1 MVDAQLHCVI
11 DNGSG
16 YMKAGFSG
24 EEAPKVMFPTI
35 VGKTKVE
42 GIYVGDEKKE
52 SIIGTEA
59 EKKFGILDISYPI
72 QGGVVVNWDEMER
85 IWANTFYGELK
96 IAPEEHN
103 LLLTESPFITRKDRE
118 KTLEMMFETF
128 NCASTY
134 IVAQSVLAA
143 YSVGKSTG
151 ISIDCGHTSLN
162 FAPIYEGFLQ
172 RHCVQHIPIAGKDIN
187 DILINLLI
195 KNGQVIESKMQ
206 KQSIIKAKELYCY
219 FAQNYEQ
226 EENDFENIKDEETKE
241 WELPDKRKIKI
252 GKERFQ
258 ATEILFEPKKFGYDY
273 INFQELFQKTVKS
286 IDSDLREIMLANIIF
301 NGGTTLIKG
310 FKNRVT
316 QEIEEAGKDYYYK
329 KKIHTYPEA
338 QFMAWIGGSILSS
351 LSNFENLWITK
362 AEYKEEG
369 KATIVH
375 KKCF

>member
-1 MVDAQLHCVI
+1 MVDSQIHCVI

-24 EEAPKVMFPTI
+24 EEAPKVMFPTM

-52 SIIGTEA
+52 SIIGSEA

-72 QGGVVVNWDEMER
+72 QGGTIVNWDEMER

-96 IAPEEHN
+96 ISPEEHN
-103 LLLTESPFITRKDRE
+103 LLLSESPFITRKDRE
-118 KTLEMMFETF
+118 KMLEMMFETF

-134 IVAQSVLAA
+134 LVAQSVLAA

-195 KNGQVIESKMQ
+195 KNGQVIDSKMQ
-206 KQSIIKAKELYCY
+206 KQSIIKAKESFCFLRHD
-219 FAQNYEQ
+219 NE
-226 EENDFENIKDEETKE
+226 DEIEKKKEDETKE
-241 WELPDKRKIKI
+241 WELPDKKRITI

-258 ATEILFEPKKFGYDY
+258 STEVIFDPKQFGYDY
-273 INFQELFQKTVKS
+273 PNFQELFKKTVKS

-310 FKNRVT
+310 FKSRVT
-316 QEIEEAGKDYYYK
+316 QEIEEAGQDYEFK
-329 KKIHTYPEA
+329 KKVHTYPEA
-338 QFMAWIGGSILSS
+338 QFMAWIGGSILTS
-351 LSNFENLWITK
+351 LTNFENLWITK

>member
-1 MVDAQLHCVI
+1 MVDSQIHCVI

-24 EEAPKVMFPTI
+24 EEAPKVMFPTM

-52 SIIGTEA
+52 SIIGSEA
-59 EKKFGILDISYPI
+59 EKKFGILNISYPI
-72 QGGVVVNWDEMER
+72 QGGIIVNWDEMER

-96 IAPEEHN
+96 ISPEEHN
-103 LLLTESPFITRKDRE
+103 LLLSESPFITRKDRE
-118 KTLEMMFETF
+118 KMLEMMFETF

-134 IVAQSVLAA
+134 LVAQSVLAA

-195 KNGQVIESKMQ
+195 KNGQVIDSKMQ
-206 KQSIIKAKELYCY
+206 KQSIIKAKESFCFLRHD
-219 FAQNYEQ
+219 NED
-226 EENDFENIKDEETKE
+226 EIEKKKEEETKD
-241 WELPDKRKIKI
+241 WELPDKKKITI
-252 GKERFQ
+252 SKERYQ
-258 ATEILFEPKKFGYDY
+258 ATEVIFDPKQFGYDY
-273 INFQELFQKTVKS
+273 PNFQELFKKTVKS

-316 QEIEEAGKDYYYK
+316 QEIEQAGQDYEFK
-329 KKIHTYPEA
+329 KKVHTYPEA
-338 QFMAWIGGSILSS
+338 QFMAWLGGSILTS
-351 LSNFENLWITK
+351 LTNFENLWITK

>member
-1 MVDAQLHCVI
+1 MVDSQIHCVI

-24 EEAPKVMFPTI
+24 EEAPKVMFPTM

-52 SIIGTEA
+52 SIIGSEA

-72 QGGVVVNWDEMER
+72 QGGTIVNWDEMER

-96 IAPEEHN
+96 ISPEEHN
-103 LLLTESPFITRKDRE
+103 LLLSESPFITRKDRE
-118 KTLEMMFETF
+118 KMLEMMFETF

-134 IVAQSVLAA
+134 LVAQSVLAA

-195 KNGQVIESKMQ
+195 KNGQVIDSKMQ
-206 KQSIIKAKELYCY
+206 KQSIIKAKESFCFLRHD
-219 FAQNYEQ
+219 NED
-226 EENDFENIKDEETKE
+226 EIEKKKEEETKE
-241 WELPDKRKIKI
+241 WELPDKKKITI
-252 GKERFQ
+252 NKERFQ
-258 ATEILFEPKKFGYDY
+258 ATEVIFDPKQFGYDY
-273 INFQELFQKTVKS
+273 PNFQELFKKTVKG

-310 FKNRVT
+310 FKSRVT
-316 QEIEEAGKDYYYK
+316 QEIEQAGQDYEFK
-329 KKIHTYPEA
+329 KKVHTYPEA
-338 QFMAWIGGSILSS
+338 QFMAWLGGSILTS
-351 LSNFENLWITK
+351 LTNFENLWITK

>member
-1 MVDAQLHCVI
+1 MVDAEIHCVI

-24 EEAPKVMFPTI
+24 EESPKIMFPTM

-52 SIIGTEA
+52 SIIGSEA

-85 IWANTFYGELK
+85 IWANTFYTELK

-103 LLLTESPFITRKDRE
+103 LLLSESPFTSRKDRE

-162 FAPIYEGFLQ
+162 FAPIYEGFLI
-172 RHCVQHIPIAGKDIN
+172 RNSVHHIPIAGKDIN
-187 DILINLLI
+187 DLMINLLM

-219 FAQNYEQ
+219 FAQDFKN
-226 EENDFENIKDEETKE
+226 EEKEFDNNGEGIKE

-258 ATEILFEPKKFGYDY
+258 STEVLFNPKKFGYDY
-273 INFQELFQKTVKS
+273 SNFQELFKKTVKS
-286 IDSDLREIMLANIIF
+286 IDTDLREIMLANIIF

-310 FKNRVT
+310 FKSRVN
-316 QEIEEAGKDYYYK
+316 QEIEEAGKDYEFK

>member
-1 MVDAQLHCVI
+1 MVDSQIHCVI

-24 EEAPKVMFPTI
+24 EEAPKIMFPTM

-52 SIIGTEA
+52 SIIGSEA

-72 QGGVVVNWDEMER
+72 QGGTIVNWDEMER

-96 IAPEEHN
+96 ISPEEHN
-103 LLLTESPFITRKDRE
+103 LLLSESPFITRNDRE
-118 KTLEMMFETF
+118 KMLEMMFETF

-134 IVAQSVLAA
+134 LVAQSVLAA

-195 KNGQVIESKMQ
+195 KNGQVIDSKMQ
-206 KQSIIKAKELYCY
+206 KQSIIKAKESFCFLRHD
-219 FAQNYEQ
+219 NED
-226 EENDFENIKDEETKE
+226 EIEKKKEEETKE
-241 WELPDKRKIKI
+241 WELPDKKKIMI
-252 GKERFQ
+252 NKERFQ
-258 ATEILFEPKKFGYDY
+258 ATEVIFDPKQFGYDY
-273 INFQELFQKTVKS
+273 PNFQELFKKTVKS

-310 FKNRVT
+310 FKSRVT
-316 QEIEEAGKDYYYK
+316 QEIEQAGQDYEFK
-329 KKIHTYPEA
+329 KKVHTYPEA
-338 QFMAWIGGSILSS
+338 QFMAWLGGSILTS
-351 LSNFENLWITK
+351 LTNFENLWITK

>member
-1 MVDAQLHCVI
+1 MVDAEIHCVI

-24 EEAPKVMFPTI
+24 EESPKIMFPTM

-52 SIIGTEA
+52 SIIGSEA

-85 IWANTFYGELK
+85 IWANTFYTELK

-103 LLLTESPFITRKDRE
+103 LLLSESPFTSRKDRE

-162 FAPIYEGFLQ
+162 FAPIYEGFLI
-172 RHCVQHIPIAGKDIN
+172 RNSVHHIPIAGKDIN
-187 DILINLLI
+187 DLMINLLM

-219 FAQNYEQ
+219 FAQDFKN
-226 EENDFENIKDEETKE
+226 EEKEFDNNGEEIKE

-258 ATEILFEPKKFGYDY
+258 STEVLFNPKKFGYDY
-273 INFQELFQKTVKS
+273 SNFQELFKKTVKS
-286 IDSDLREIMLANIIF
+286 IDTDLREIMLANIIF

-310 FKNRVT
+310 FKSRVN
-316 QEIEEAGKDYYYK
+316 QEIEEAGKDYEFK

>member
-1 MVDAQLHCVI
+1 MVDVQLHCVI

-24 EEAPKVMFPTI
+24 EEAPKIMFPTM

-52 SIIGTEA
+52 SIIGSEA

-72 QGGVVVNWDEMER
+72 QGGVIVNWDEMER
-85 IWANTFYGELK
+85 IWTNTFYGELK
-96 IAPEEHN
+96 ISPEEHN

-118 KTLEMMFETF
+118 KMLEMMFETF

-134 IVAQSVLAA
+134 LAAQSVLAA

-162 FAPIYEGFLQ
+162 FAPIYEGFLH
-172 RHCVQHIPIAGKDIN
+172 RHCVQHIPIGGKDIN
-187 DILINLLI
+187 DLLVNLLM

-219 FAQNYEQ
+219 FAQNYES
-226 EENDFENIKDEETKE
+226 EENEFNNIKEEETKE

-252 GKERFQ
+252 GKERYQ
-258 ATEILFEPKKFGYDY
+258 SSEILFDPKKYGYEYD
-273 INFQELFQKTVKS
+273 NFQELFKKTVKS

-310 FKNRVT
+310 FKNRVSH
-316 QEIEEAGKDYYYK
+316 EIEEAGKDYEFK
-329 KKIHTYPEA
+329 KKVHTYPEA
-338 QFMAWIGGSILSS
+338 QFMAWIGGSILTS

>member
-1 MVDAQLHCVI
+1 MVDSQIHCVI

-24 EEAPKVMFPTI
+24 EEAPKVMFPTM

-52 SIIGTEA
+52 SIIGSEA
-59 EKKFGILDISYPI
+59 EKKFGILNISYPI
-72 QGGVVVNWDEMER
+72 QGGTIVNWDEMER

-96 IAPEEHN
+96 ISPEEHN
-103 LLLTESPFITRKDRE
+103 LLLSESPFITRKDRE
-118 KTLEMMFETF
+118 KMLEMMFETF

-134 IVAQSVLAA
+134 LVAQSVLAA

-195 KNGQVIESKMQ
+195 KNGQVIDSKMQ
-206 KQSIIKAKELYCY
+206 KQSIIKAKESFCFLRHD
-219 FAQNYEQ
+219 NED
-226 EENDFENIKDEETKE
+226 EIEKKKEEETKD
-241 WELPDKRKIKI
+241 WELPDKKKITI
-252 GKERFQ
+252 SKERYQ
-258 ATEILFEPKKFGYDY
+258 ATEVIFDPKQFGYDY
-273 INFQELFQKTVKS
+273 PNFQELFKKTVKS

-316 QEIEEAGKDYYYK
+316 QEIEQAGQDYEFK
-329 KKIHTYPEA
+329 KKVHTYPEA
-338 QFMAWIGGSILSS
+338 QFMAWIGGSILTS
-351 LSNFENLWITK
+351 LTNFENLWITK

>member
-24 EEAPKVMFPTI
+24 EESPKVMFPTI

-52 SIIGTEA
+52 SIIGAEA

-118 KTLEMMFETF
+118 KTIEMMFETF

-134 IVAQSVLAA
+134 LVAQSVLAA

-172 RHCVQHIPIAGKDIN
+172 KHCVQHIPIAGKDIN
-187 DILINLLI
+187 DLLINLLM

-219 FAQNYEQ
+219 FTQNYEN
-226 EENDFENIKDEETKE
+226 EEKEFERIKEEETKE

-258 ATEILFEPKKFGYDY
+258 STEILFEPKKFGYNY
-273 INFQELFQKTVKS
+273 LNFQELFQKTVKS

-316 QEIEEAGKDYYYK
+316 QEIEEAGKDYEYK

-369 KATIVH
+369 KSTIVH

>member
-1 MVDAQLHCVI
+1 MVDSQIHCVI

-24 EEAPKVMFPTI
+24 EEAPKVMFPTM

-52 SIIGTEA
+52 SIIGSEA

-72 QGGVVVNWDEMER
+72 QGGTIVNWDEMER

-96 IAPEEHN
+96 ISPEEHN
-103 LLLTESPFITRKDRE
+103 LLLSESPFITRKDRE
-118 KTLEMMFETF
+118 KMLEMMFETF

-134 IVAQSVLAA
+134 LVAQSVLAA

-195 KNGQVIESKMQ
+195 KNGQVIDSKMQ
-206 KQSIIKAKELYCY
+206 KQSIIKAKESFCFLRHD
-219 FAQNYEQ
+219 NED
-226 EENDFENIKDEETKE
+226 EIEKKKEEETKD
-241 WELPDKRKIKI
+241 WELPDKKKITI
-252 GKERFQ
+252 SKERYQ
-258 ATEILFEPKKFGYDY
+258 ATEVIFDPKQFGYDY
-273 INFQELFQKTVKS
+273 PNFQELFKKTVKS

-316 QEIEEAGKDYYYK
+316 QEIEQAGQDYEFK
-329 KKIHTYPEA
+329 KKVHTYPEA
-338 QFMAWIGGSILSS
+338 QFMAWIGGSILTS
-351 LSNFENLWITK
+351 LTNFENLWITK

>member
-1 MVDAQLHCVI
+1 MVDSQIHCVI

-24 EEAPKVMFPTI
+24 EEAPKVMFPTM

-52 SIIGTEA
+52 SIIGSEA

-72 QGGVVVNWDEMER
+72 QGGTIVNWDEMER

-96 IAPEEHN
+96 ISPEEHN
-103 LLLTESPFITRKDRE
+103 LLLSESPFITRKDRE
-118 KTLEMMFETF
+118 KMLEMMFETF

-134 IVAQSVLAA
+134 LVAQSVLAA

-195 KNGQVIESKMQ
+195 KNGQVIDSKMQ
-206 KQSIIKAKELYCY
+206 KQSIIKAKESFCFLRHD
-219 FAQNYEQ
+219 NED
-226 EENDFENIKDEETKE
+226 EIEKKKEEETKE
-241 WELPDKRKIKI
+241 WELPDKKKITI
-252 GKERFQ
+252 NKERFQ
-258 ATEILFEPKKFGYDY
+258 ATEVLFDPKQFGYDY
-273 INFQELFQKTVKS
+273 PNFQELFKKTVKS

-316 QEIEEAGKDYYYK
+316 QEIEQAGQD
-329 KKIHTYPEA
+329 
-338 QFMAWIGGSILSS
+338 
-351 LSNFENLWITK
+351 
-362 AEYKEEG
+362 
-369 KATIVH
+369 
-375 KKCF
+375 

>member
-1 MVDAQLHCVI
+1 MVDSQIHCVI

-24 EEAPKVMFPTI
+24 EEAPKVMFPTM

-52 SIIGTEA
+52 SIIGSEA

-72 QGGVVVNWDEMER
+72 QGGTIVNWDEMER

-96 IAPEEHN
+96 ISPEEHN
-103 LLLTESPFITRKDRE
+103 LLLSESPFITRNDRE
-118 KTLEMMFETF
+118 KMLEMMFETF

-134 IVAQSVLAA
+134 LVAQSVLAA

-195 KNGQVIESKMQ
+195 KNGQVIDSKMQ
-206 KQSIIKAKELYCY
+206 KQSIIKAKESFCFLRHD
-219 FAQNYEQ
+219 NED
-226 EENDFENIKDEETKE
+226 EIEKKKEEETKD
-241 WELPDKRKIKI
+241 WELPDKKKITI
-252 GKERFQ
+252 SKERYQ
-258 ATEILFEPKKFGYDY
+258 ATEVIFDPKQFGYDY
-273 INFQELFQKTVKS
+273 PNFQELFKKTVKS

-316 QEIEEAGKDYYYK
+316 QEIEQAGQDYEFK
-329 KKIHTYPEA
+329 KKVHTYPEA
-338 QFMAWIGGSILSS
+338 QFMAWLGGSILTS
-351 LSNFENLWITK
+351 LTNFENLWITK

>member
-1 MVDAQLHCVI
+1 MVDSQIHCVI

-24 EEAPKVMFPTI
+24 EEAPKVMFPTM

-52 SIIGTEA
+52 GIIGSEA

-72 QGGVVVNWDEMER
+72 QGGTIVNWDEMER

-96 IAPEEHN
+96 ISPEEHN
-103 LLLTESPFITRKDRE
+103 LLLSESPFITRKDRE
-118 KTLEMMFETF
+118 KMLEMMFETF

-134 IVAQSVLAA
+134 LVAQSVLAA

-195 KNGQVIESKMQ
+195 KNGQVIDSKMQ
-206 KQSIIKAKELYCY
+206 KQSIIKAKESFCFLRHD
-219 FAQNYEQ
+219 NED
-226 EENDFENIKDEETKE
+226 EIEKKKEEETKE
-241 WELPDKRKIKI
+241 WELPDKKKITI
-252 GKERFQ
+252 SKERFQ
-258 ATEILFEPKKFGYDY
+258 ATEVIFDPKQFGYDY
-273 INFQELFQKTVKS
+273 PNFQELFKKTVKG

-310 FKNRVT
+310 FKSRVT
-316 QEIEEAGKDYYYK
+316 QEIEQAGQDYEFK
-329 KKIHTYPEA
+329 KKVHTYPEA
-338 QFMAWIGGSILSS
+338 QFMAWLGGSILTS
-351 LSNFENLWITK
+351 LTNFENLWITK

>member
-24 EEAPKVMFPTI
+24 EEAPKVMFPTM

-52 SIIGTEA
+52 SIIGSEA

-85 IWANTFYGELK
+85 IWANTFFAELK

-103 LLLTESPFITRKDRE
+103 LLLTESPFTSRKDRE

-162 FAPIYEGFLQ
+162 FAPIYEGFLEKD
-172 RHCVQHIPIAGKDIN
+172 CVFHIPIAGKDIN
-187 DILINLLI
+187 DLLINLLM

-219 FAQNYEQ
+219 FAQDFEQ
-226 EENDFENIKDEETKE
+226 EEKEFENNIEEEIKE

-258 ATEILFEPKKFGYDY
+258 STEVLFNPQKYGYEY
-273 INFQELFQKTVKS
+273 NNFQELFKKTVKS

-301 NGGTTLIKG
+301 NGGSTLIKG
-310 FKNRVT
+310 FKNRVA
-316 QEIEEAGKDYYYK
+316 QEIEEAGKDYEYK

>member
-24 EEAPKVMFPTI
+24 EEAPKVMFPTM

-52 SIIGTEA
+52 SIIGSEA

-85 IWANTFYGELK
+85 IWTNTFYAELK

-103 LLLTESPFITRKDRE
+103 LLLTESPFTSRKDRE

-172 RHCVQHIPIAGKDIN
+172 KNCVFHIPIAGKDIN
-187 DILINLLI
+187 DLLINLLI

-219 FAQNYEQ
+219 FAQNYE
-226 EENDFENIKDEETKE
+226 EEEKEFEQKNEEEIKE

-258 ATEILFEPKKFGYDY
+258 STEVLFNPKKYGYKYD
-273 INFQELFQKTVKS
+273 NFQELFKKTIIS
-286 IDSDLREIMLANIIF
+286 IDSDLREIMQANIIF
-301 NGGTTLIKG
+301 NGGSTLIKG

-316 QEIEEAGKDYYYK
+316 EEIEEAGKDYTYK

-369 KATIVH
+369 KSTIVH

>member
-1 MVDAQLHCVI
+1 MVDAEIHCVI

-24 EEAPKVMFPTI
+24 EESPKIMFPTM

-52 SIIGTEA
+52 SIIGSEA

-85 IWANTFYGELK
+85 IWANTFYTELK

-103 LLLTESPFITRKDRE
+103 LLLSESPFTSRKDRE

-162 FAPIYEGFLQ
+162 FAPIYEGFLI
-172 RHCVQHIPIAGKDIN
+172 RNSVHHIPIAGKDIN
-187 DILINLLI
+187 DLMINLLM

-219 FAQNYEQ
+219 FAQDFKN
-226 EENDFENIKDEETKE
+226 EEKEFDNNGEEIKE

-258 ATEILFEPKKFGYDY
+258 STEVLFNPKKFGYDY
-273 INFQELFQKTVKS
+273 SNFQELFKKTVKS
-286 IDSDLREIMLANIIF
+286 IDTDLREIMLANIIF

-310 FKNRVT
+310 FKSRVN
-316 QEIEEAGKDYYYK
+316 QEIEEAGKDYEFK

-362 AEYKEEG
+362 AAYKEEG

>member
-1 MVDAQLHCVI
+1 MVDSQIHCVI

-24 EEAPKVMFPTI
+24 EEAPKVMFPTM

-52 SIIGTEA
+52 SIIGSEA

-72 QGGVVVNWDEMER
+72 QGGTIVNWDEMER

-96 IAPEEHN
+96 ISPEEHN
-103 LLLTESPFITRKDRE
+103 LLLSESPFITRKDRE
-118 KTLEMMFETF
+118 KMLEMMFETF

-134 IVAQSVLAA
+134 LVAQSVLAA

-195 KNGQVIESKMQ
+195 KNGQVIDSKMQ
-206 KQSIIKAKELYCY
+206 KQSIIKAKESFCFLRYD
-219 FAQNYEQ
+219 NED
-226 EENDFENIKDEETKE
+226 EIEKKKEEETKE
-241 WELPDKRKIKI
+241 WELPDKKKITI
-252 GKERFQ
+252 SKERYQ
-258 ATEILFEPKKFGYDY
+258 ATEVIFDPKQFGYDY
-273 INFQELFQKTVKS
+273 PNFQELFKKTVKS

-316 QEIEEAGKDYYYK
+316 QEIEQAGQDYEFK
-329 KKIHTYPEA
+329 KKVHTYPEA
-338 QFMAWIGGSILSS
+338 QFMAWLGGSILTS
-351 LSNFENLWITK
+351 LTNFENLWITK

>member
-1 MVDAQLHCVI
+1 MVDSQIHCVI

-24 EEAPKVMFPTI
+24 EEAPKVMFPTM

-52 SIIGTEA
+52 SIIGSEA

-72 QGGVVVNWDEMER
+72 QGGTIVNWDEMER

-96 IAPEEHN
+96 ISPEEHN
-103 LLLTESPFITRKDRE
+103 LLLSESPFITRKDRE
-118 KTLEMMFETF
+118 KMLEMMFETF

-134 IVAQSVLAA
+134 LVAQSVLAA

-195 KNGQVIESKMQ
+195 KNGQVIDSKMQ
-206 KQSIIKAKELYCY
+206 KQSIIKAKESFCY
-219 FAQNYEQ
+219 LRHDNED
-226 EENDFENIKDEETKE
+226 EIEKKKEEETRE
-241 WELPDKRKIKI
+241 WELPDKKKII
-252 GKERFQ
+252 ISKERFQ
-258 ATEILFEPKKFGYDY
+258 ATEVIFDPKKFGYDY
-273 INFQELFQKTVKS
+273 PNFQELFKKTVKS

-310 FKNRVT
+310 FKSRVT
-316 QEIEEAGKDYYYK
+316 QEIEEAGQDYEFK
-329 KKIHTYPEA
+329 KKVHTYPEA
-338 QFMAWIGGSILSS
+338 QFMAWLGGSILTS
-351 LSNFENLWITK
+351 LTNFENLWITK

>member
-1 MVDAQLHCVI
+1 MVDSQIHCVI

-24 EEAPKVMFPTI
+24 EEAPKVMFPTM

-52 SIIGTEA
+52 SIIGSEA
-59 EKKFGILDISYPI
+59 EKKFGILNISYPI
-72 QGGVVVNWDEMER
+72 QGGIIVNWDEMER

-96 IAPEEHN
+96 ISPEEHN
-103 LLLTESPFITRKDRE
+103 LLLSESPFITRKDRE
-118 KTLEMMFETF
+118 KMLEMMFETF

-134 IVAQSVLAA
+134 LVAQSVLAA

-195 KNGQVIESKMQ
+195 KNGQVIDSKMQ
-206 KQSIIKAKELYCY
+206 KQSIIKAKESFCFLRYD
-219 FAQNYEQ
+219 NED
-226 EENDFENIKDEETKE
+226 EIEKKKEEETKE
-241 WELPDKRKIKI
+241 WELPDKKKITI
-252 GKERFQ
+252 SKERYQ
-258 ATEILFEPKKFGYDY
+258 ATEVIFDPKQFGYDY
-273 INFQELFQKTVKS
+273 PNFQELFKKTVKS

-316 QEIEEAGKDYYYK
+316 QEIEQAGQDYEFK
-329 KKIHTYPEA
+329 KKVHTYPEA
-338 QFMAWIGGSILSS
+338 QFMAWLGGSILTS
-351 LSNFENLWITK
+351 LTNFENLWITK

>member
-1 MVDAQLHCVI
+1 MVDSQIHCVI

-24 EEAPKVMFPTI
+24 EEAPKVMFPTM

-52 SIIGTEA
+52 SIIGSEA

-72 QGGVVVNWDEMER
+72 QGGTIVNWDEMER

-96 IAPEEHN
+96 ISPEEHN
-103 LLLTESPFITRKDRE
+103 LLLSESPFITRKDRE
-118 KTLEMMFETF
+118 KMLEMMFETF

-134 IVAQSVLAA
+134 LVAQSVLAA

-195 KNGQVIESKMQ
+195 KNGQVIDSKMQ
-206 KQSIIKAKELYCY
+206 KQSIIKAKESFCFLRHD
-219 FAQNYEQ
+219 NED
-226 EENDFENIKDEETKE
+226 EIEKKKEEETKE
-241 WELPDKRKIKI
+241 WELPDKKKITI
-252 GKERFQ
+252 NKERFQ
-258 ATEILFEPKKFGYDY
+258 ATEVIFDPKQFAYDY
-273 INFQELFQKTVKS
+273 PNFQELFKKTVKG

-310 FKNRVT
+310 FKSRVT
-316 QEIEEAGKDYYYK
+316 QEIEQAGQDYEFK
-329 KKIHTYPEA
+329 KKVHTYPEA
-338 QFMAWIGGSILSS
+338 QFMAWLGGSILTS
-351 LSNFENLWITK
+351 LTNFENLWITK

>member
-24 EEAPKVMFPTI
+24 EEAPKILFPTI

-52 SIIGTEA
+52 SIIGSEA

-85 IWANTFYGELK
+85 IWANTFYAELK

-103 LLLTESPFITRKDRE
+103 LLLTESPFTSRKDRE

-151 ISIDCGHTSLN
+151 ISVDCGHTSLN

-172 RHCVQHIPIAGKDIN
+172 RNSVQHIPIAGKDIN
-187 DILINLLI
+187 DLLINLLM
-195 KNGQVIESKMQ
+195 KNDQVIESKMQ

-226 EENDFENIKDEETKE
+226 EEKEFDNNFEDEIKE

-258 ATEILFEPKKFGYDY
+258 STEVLFEPKKFGYEY
-273 INFQELFQKTVKS
+273 LNFRELFKKTVKS
-286 IDSDLREIMLANIIF
+286 IDADLREIMLANIIF

-310 FKNRVT
+310 FKNRVN
-316 QEIEEAGKDYYYK
+316 QEIEESGKDYEYK

>member
-1 MVDAQLHCVI
+1 MVDSQIHCVI

-24 EEAPKVMFPTI
+24 EEAPKVMFPTM

-52 SIIGTEA
+52 SIIGSEA
-59 EKKFGILDISYPI
+59 EKKFGILNISYPI
-72 QGGVVVNWDEMER
+72 QGGIIVNWDEMER

-96 IAPEEHN
+96 ISPEEHN
-103 LLLTESPFITRKDRE
+103 LLLSESPFITRKDRE
-118 KTLEMMFETF
+118 KMLEMMFETF

-134 IVAQSVLAA
+134 LVAQSVLAA

-195 KNGQVIESKMQ
+195 KNGQVIDSKMQ
-206 KQSIIKAKELYCY
+206 KQSIIKAKESFCFLRYD
-219 FAQNYEQ
+219 NED
-226 EENDFENIKDEETKE
+226 EIEKKKEEETKD
-241 WELPDKRKIKI
+241 WELPDKKKITI
-252 GKERFQ
+252 SKERFQ
-258 ATEILFEPKKFGYDY
+258 ATEVLFDPKQFGYDY
-273 INFQELFQKTVKS
+273 PNFQELFKKTVKG

-316 QEIEEAGKDYYYK
+316 QEIEQAGQDYEFK
-329 KKIHTYPEA
+329 KKVHTYPEA
-338 QFMAWIGGSILSS
+338 QFMAWIGGSILTS
-351 LSNFENLWITK
+351 LTNFENLWITK

-375 KKCF
+375 KKCFS

>member
-1 MVDAQLHCVI
+1 MVDSQIHCVI

-24 EEAPKVMFPTI
+24 EEAPKVMFPTM

-52 SIIGTEA
+52 SIIGSEA

-72 QGGVVVNWDEMER
+72 QGGTIVNWDEMER

-96 IAPEEHN
+96 ISTEEHN
-103 LLLTESPFITRKDRE
+103 LLLSESPFITRKDRE
-118 KTLEMMFETF
+118 KMLEMMFETF

-134 IVAQSVLAA
+134 LVAQSVLAA

-172 RHCVQHIPIAGKDIN
+172 RHCVQHIPIAVKDIN
-187 DILINLLI
+187 DFLINLLI
-195 KNGQVIESKMQ
+195 KNGQVIDSKMQ
-206 KQSIIKAKELYCY
+206 KQSIIKAKESFCFLRHD
-219 FAQNYEQ
+219 NED
-226 EENDFENIKDEETKE
+226 EIEKKKEEETKE
-241 WELPDKRKIKI
+241 WELPDKKKITI
-252 GKERFQ
+252 NKERFQ
-258 ATEILFEPKKFGYDY
+258 ATEVIFDPKQFGYDY
-273 INFQELFQKTVKS
+273 PNFQELFKKTVKG

-310 FKNRVT
+310 FKSRVT
-316 QEIEEAGKDYYYK
+316 QEIEQAGQDYEFK
-329 KKIHTYPEA
+329 KKVHTYPEA
-338 QFMAWIGGSILSS
+338 QFMAWLGGSILTS
-351 LSNFENLWITK
+351 LTNFENLWITK

>member
-1 MVDAQLHCVI
+1 MVDSQIHCVI

-24 EEAPKVMFPTI
+24 EEAPKVMFPTM

-52 SIIGTEA
+52 SIIGSEA

-72 QGGVVVNWDEMER
+72 QGGTIVNWDEMER

-96 IAPEEHN
+96 ISPEEHN
-103 LLLTESPFITRKDRE
+103 LLLSESPFITRKDRE
-118 KTLEMMFETF
+118 KMLEMMFETF

-134 IVAQSVLAA
+134 LVAQSVLAA

-195 KNGQVIESKMQ
+195 KNGQVIDSKMQ
-206 KQSIIKAKELYCY
+206 KQSIIKAKESFCFLRHD
-219 FAQNYEQ
+219 NED
-226 EENDFENIKDEETKE
+226 EIEKKKEEETKE
-241 WELPDKRKIKI
+241 WELPDKKKII
-252 GKERFQ
+252 INKERFQ
-258 ATEILFEPKKFGYDY
+258 ATEVIFDPKQFGYDY
-273 INFQELFQKTVKS
+273 PNFQELFKKTVKS

-310 FKNRVT
+310 FKSRVT
-316 QEIEEAGKDYYYK
+316 QEIEQAGQDYEFK
-329 KKIHTYPEA
+329 KKVHTYPEA
-338 QFMAWIGGSILSS
+338 QFMAWLGGSILTS
-351 LSNFENLWITK
+351 LTNFENLWITK

>member
-1 MVDAQLHCVI
+1 MVDSQIHCVI

-24 EEAPKVMFPTI
+24 EEAPKVMFPTM

-52 SIIGTEA
+52 SIIGSEA

-72 QGGVVVNWDEMER
+72 QGGTIVNWDEMER

-96 IAPEEHN
+96 ISPEEHN
-103 LLLTESPFITRKDRE
+103 LLLSESPFITRKDRE
-118 KTLEMMFETF
+118 KMLEMMFETF

-134 IVAQSVLAA
+134 LVAQSVLAA

-195 KNGQVIESKMQ
+195 KNGQVIDSKMQ
-206 KQSIIKAKELYCY
+206 KQSIIKAKESFCFLRHD
-219 FAQNYEQ
+219 NED
-226 EENDFENIKDEETKE
+226 EIEKKKEEETKE
-241 WELPDKRKIKI
+241 WELPDKKKITI
-252 GKERFQ
+252 SKERYQ
-258 ATEILFEPKKFGYDY
+258 ATEVIFDPKQFGYDY
-273 INFQELFQKTVKS
+273 PNFQELFKKTVKS

-316 QEIEEAGKDYYYK
+316 QEIEQAGQDYEFK
-329 KKIHTYPEA
+329 KKVHTYPEA
-338 QFMAWIGGSILSS
+338 QFMAWLGGSILTS
-351 LSNFENLWITK
+351 LTNFENLWITK

>member
-24 EEAPKVMFPTI
+24 EEAPKILFPTI

-52 SIIGTEA
+52 SIIGSEA

-85 IWANTFYGELK
+85 IWANTFYAELK

-103 LLLTESPFITRKDRE
+103 LLLTESPFTSRKDRE

-151 ISIDCGHTSLN
+151 ISVDCGHTSLN

-172 RHCVQHIPIAGKDIN
+172 RNCVQHIPIAGKDIN
-187 DILINLLI
+187 DLLINLLM
-195 KNGQVIESKMQ
+195 KNDQVIESKMQ

-226 EENDFENIKDEETKE
+226 EEKEFDNNFEDEIKE

-258 ATEILFEPKKFGYDY
+258 STEVLFEPKKFGYEY
-273 INFQELFQKTVKS
+273 PNFKELFKKTVKS
-286 IDSDLREIMLANIIF
+286 IDADLREIMLANIIF

-310 FKNRVT
+310 FKNRVN
-316 QEIEEAGKDYYYK
+316 QEIEESGKDYEYK

>member
-24 EEAPKVMFPTI
+24 EESPKVMFPTM

-52 SIIGTEA
+52 SIIGAEA

-72 QGGVVVNWDEMER
+72 QGGTIVNWDEMER

-96 IAPEEHN
+96 ISPEEHN
-103 LLLTESPFITRKDRE
+103 LLLSESPFITRKDRE
-118 KTLEMMFETF
+118 KMLEMMFETF

-134 IVAQSVLAA
+134 LVAQSVLAA

-195 KNGQVIESKMQ
+195 KNGQVIDSKMQ
-206 KQSIIKAKELYCY
+206 KQSIIKAKESFCFLRHD
-219 FAQNYEQ
+219 NE
-226 EENDFENIKDEETKE
+226 DEIEKKKEDETKE
-241 WELPDKRKIKI
+241 WELPDKKKITI

-258 ATEILFEPKKFGYDY
+258 STEVIFDPKQFGYDY
-273 INFQELFQKTVKS
+273 PNFQELFKKTVKS

-310 FKNRVT
+310 FKSRVT
-316 QEIEEAGKDYYYK
+316 QEIEEAGQDYEFK
-329 KKIHTYPEA
+329 KKVHTYPEA
-338 QFMAWIGGSILSS
+338 QFMAWIGGSILTS
-351 LSNFENLWITK
+351 LTNFENLWITK

>member
-316 QEIEEAGKDYYYK
+316 QEIEEAGKDYFYK

>member
-1 MVDAQLHCVI
+1 MVDSQIHCVI

-24 EEAPKVMFPTI
+24 EEAPKVMFPTM

-52 SIIGTEA
+52 SIIGSEA

-72 QGGVVVNWDEMER
+72 QGGTIVNWDEMER

-96 IAPEEHN
+96 ISPEEHN
-103 LLLTESPFITRKDRE
+103 LLLSESPFITRKDRE
-118 KTLEMMFETF
+118 KMLEMMFETF

-134 IVAQSVLAA
+134 LVAQSVLAA

-195 KNGQVIESKMQ
+195 KNGQVIDSKMQ
-206 KQSIIKAKELYCY
+206 KQSIIKAKESFCFLRHD
-219 FAQNYEQ
+219 NED
-226 EENDFENIKDEETKE
+226 EIEKKKEEETKD
-241 WELPDKRKIKI
+241 WELPDKKKITI
-252 GKERFQ
+252 SKERYQ
-258 ATEILFEPKKFGYDY
+258 ATEVIFDPKQFGYDY
-273 INFQELFQKTVKS
+273 PNFQELFKKTVKS

-316 QEIEEAGKDYYYK
+316 QEIEQAGQDYEFK
-329 KKIHTYPEA
+329 KKVHTYPEA
-338 QFMAWIGGSILSS
+338 QFMAWLGGSILTS
-351 LSNFENLWITK
+351 LTNFENLWITK

>member
-1 MVDAQLHCVI
+1 MVDSQIHCVI

-24 EEAPKVMFPTI
+24 EEAPKVMFPTM

-52 SIIGTEA
+52 SIIGSEA

-72 QGGVVVNWDEMER
+72 QGGTIVNWDEMER

-96 IAPEEHN
+96 ISPEEHN
-103 LLLTESPFITRKDRE
+103 LLLSESPFITRKDRE
-118 KTLEMMFETF
+118 KMLEMMFETF

-134 IVAQSVLAA
+134 LVAQSVLAA

-151 ISIDCGHTSLN
+151 ISIDCGHSSLN

-195 KNGQVIESKMQ
+195 KNGQVIDSKMQ
-206 KQSIIKAKELYCY
+206 KQSIIKAKEQFCFLRHD
-219 FAQNYEQ
+219 NED
-226 EENDFENIKDEETKE
+226 EIEKKKEEETKE
-241 WELPDKRKIKI
+241 WELPDKKKITI
-252 GKERFQ
+252 SKERFQ
-258 ATEILFEPKKFGYDY
+258 ATEVIFDPKQFGYDY
-273 INFQELFQKTVKS
+273 PNFQELFKKTVKG

-310 FKNRVT
+310 FKSRVT
-316 QEIEEAGKDYYYK
+316 QEIEEAGQDYEFK
-329 KKIHTYPEA
+329 KKVHTYPEA
-338 QFMAWIGGSILSS
+338 QFMAWLGGSILTS

>member
-1 MVDAQLHCVI
+1 MVDSQIHCVI

-24 EEAPKVMFPTI
+24 EEAPKVMFPTM

-52 SIIGTEA
+52 SIIGSEA
-59 EKKFGILDISYPI
+59 EKKFGILNISYPI
-72 QGGVVVNWDEMER
+72 QGGIIVNWDEMER

-96 IAPEEHN
+96 ISPEEHN
-103 LLLTESPFITRKDRE
+103 LLLSESPFITRKDRE
-118 KTLEMMFETF
+118 KMLEMMFETF

-134 IVAQSVLAA
+134 LVAQSVLAA

-195 KNGQVIESKMQ
+195 KNGQVIDSKMQ
-206 KQSIIKAKELYCY
+206 KQSIIKAKESFCFLRYD
-219 FAQNYEQ
+219 NED
-226 EENDFENIKDEETKE
+226 EIEKKKEEETKE
-241 WELPDKRKIKI
+241 WELPDKKKITI
-252 GKERFQ
+252 SKERFQ
-258 ATEILFEPKKFGYDY
+258 ATEVLFDPKQFGYDY
-273 INFQELFQKTVKS
+273 PNFQELFKKTVKG

-316 QEIEEAGKDYYYK
+316 QEIEQAGQDYEFK
-329 KKIHTYPEA
+329 KKVHTYPEA
-338 QFMAWIGGSILSS
+338 QFMAWLGGSILTS
-351 LSNFENLWITK
+351 LTNFENLWITK

>member
-24 EEAPKVMFPTI
+24 EESPKIMFPTM

-52 SIIGTEA
+52 SIIGSEA

-85 IWANTFYGELK
+85 IWANTFYTELK

-103 LLLTESPFITRKDRE
+103 LLLSESPFNSRKDRE

-162 FAPIYEGFLQ
+162 FSPIYEGFLQ
-172 RHCVQHIPIAGKDIN
+172 RNCVHHIPIAGKDIN
-187 DILINLLI
+187 DLLINLLM

-206 KQSIIKAKELYCY
+206 KQSIINAKELYCY
-219 FAQNYEQ
+219 FAQNFEQ
-226 EENDFENIKDEETKE
+226 EEKDFDINEEEIKE

-258 ATEILFEPKKFGYDY
+258 STEVLFNPKKYGYNHP
-273 INFQELFQKTVKS
+273 NFQELFKKTVKS
-286 IDSDLREIMLANIIF
+286 IDTDLREIMLANIIF

-310 FKNRVT
+310 FKTRVN
-316 QEIEEAGKDYYYK
+316 QEIEEAGKDIPFK